1 MLEML
6 RDCARASSGENGA
19 LDYHY
24 QQAVERLQSSPI
36 WKKVIVNVQQWIN
49 NNWLKILQA

>member
-1 MLEML
+1 ML
-6 RDCARASSGENGA
+6 RDSAWASSGEKGA

-24 QQAVERLQSSPI
+24 QQAVEGLQSSPI
-36 WKKVIVNVQQWIN
+36 WKKVIVDVQQWIN